1 MGRLCR
7 RHRYKTFKMLN
18 EVFMENKKSG
28 DKNLN
33 TPGSQKYTA
42 EDISLILAARGIRST
57 VSQEEKPRDNSRG
70 APWGMF
76 CATGGV
82 MLVAGL
88 LLLVFFR

>member
-1 MGRLCR
+1 
-7 RHRYKTFKMLN
+7 
-18 EVFMENKKSG
+18 MENEKSG

-33 TPGSQKYTA
+33 TPGSQKNTA
-42 EDISLILAARGIRST
+42 EDIALILAARGLRNT
-57 VSQEEKPRDNSRG
+57 VNQEEKPRDESRG